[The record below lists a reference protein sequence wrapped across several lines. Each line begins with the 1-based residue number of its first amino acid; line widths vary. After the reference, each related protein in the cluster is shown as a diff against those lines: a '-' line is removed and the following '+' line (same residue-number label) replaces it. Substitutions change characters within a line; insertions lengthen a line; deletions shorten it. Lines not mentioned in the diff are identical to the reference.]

1 MIRVHAI
8 KYLIEVTDGDKPE
21 GVIASHGLE
30 VSVEDEGGG
39 LYLNCTPL
47 DLNHHGD
54 GPMALSINSE
64 EEIDAIAEALKTI
77 LRDAKA
83 STGE

>member
-1 MIRVHAI
+1 VIRTHAI

-30 VSVEDEGGG
+30 VSVEDDGGG
-39 LYLNCTPL
+39 VYLQCVPV

-54 GPMALSINSE
+54 GPMALAINSE
-64 EEIDAIAEALKTI
+64 EEIDGIAEALKKI
-77 LRDAKA
+77 LRDANWSA
-83 STGE
+83 GE